1 MVKAT
6 DSAAVAVGALLALAL
21 FVWARVEAPAP
32 GGAAAAT
39 PAPSARAVSEVP
51 RIDLARLDAERPDSA
66 AGSRDV
72 FDFGGPA
79 PPPPGAGPGV
89 EALPGTPPPT
99 VAIEPT
105 PTPLPSLSVRFVGA
119 VETGGTRVAVLM
131 TDKKEILTGQA
142 GDVVAN
148 RLRIVRIGLESVDV
162 QDVGGGAPRR
172 LPLRAN

>member
-6 DSAAVAVGALLALAL
+6 DSAAIAVGVLLALAL
-21 FVWARVEAPAP
+21 FVWARIDAPAT
-32 GGAAAAT
+32 GGATAVT
-39 PAPSARAVSEVP
+39 PAPAARAVSEVP
-51 RIDLARLDAERPDSA
+51 RIDLARLDAERPA
-66 AGSRDV
+66 ETAGSRDV

-79 PPPPGAGPGV
+79 P
-89 EALPGTPPPT
+89 ALPGSGSVTLPAIPPPT
-99 VAIEPT
+99 VALEPT

-119 VETGGTRVAVLM
+119 VETNGTRVAVLM

-162 QDVGGGAPRR
+162 QDVGGGAQRR